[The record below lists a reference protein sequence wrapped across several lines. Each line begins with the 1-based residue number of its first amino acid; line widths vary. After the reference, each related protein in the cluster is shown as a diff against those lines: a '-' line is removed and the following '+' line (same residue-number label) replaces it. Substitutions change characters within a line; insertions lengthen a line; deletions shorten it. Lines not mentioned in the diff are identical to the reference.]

1 MYKYYRNKT
10 LKPSQFIII
19 GFLIL
24 IFIGTILLALPIS
37 SSTGKS
43 IGMINALFTSTS
55 AVCVTGLVVVNTGSG
70 FSLVGQLI
78 IMLLIQIGG
87 LGFMTFGAFIALLLG
102 EKIGERKRK
111 LLRVSTKALPSQS
124 LKKLTVSIFILTILL
139 EGLATIIL
147 TIRWNNDME
156 FWNAFYHAFF
166 HSISAY
172 NNAGFVLWSD
182 SLSKYVGDPVV
193 NIIISTLFI
202 MTGLGFTVLL
212 DIYNNRK
219 WTALTLHSKLVIS
232 MSSILII
239 VGFIVILA
247 IESVNVL
254 TLEALPTVDRLWA
267 AFFQSA
273 TTRTAGFNTINIGD
287 MMIPSLL
294 LIILFM
300 FIGAST
306 GGTGGGIKTN
316 TFFILIIFLWSRI
329 RRRKSIEVFERK
341 VSIKII
347 NRAITVIVLSLGVIV
362 AVTLLLTLTEHSNNT
377 SFFVILFEA
386 TSAFGTVGLSMGLTP
401 DLSAWGKIIITI
413 TMFIGRLGPLTLA
426 YALSQKGGLKT
437 KEDKSNEEEM
447 VLIG

>member
-43 IGMINALFTSTS
+43 IGIINALFTSTS
-55 AVCVTGLVVVNTGSG
+55 AVCVTGLVVMNTGSD
-70 FSLVGQLI
+70 FSLIGQLI

-87 LGFMTFGAFIALLLG
+87 LGFMTYGAFIALLLG

-111 LLRVSTKALPSQS
+111 LLKISTKALPSQS
-124 LKKLTVSIFILTILL
+124 LKKLIVSIFILTILL
-139 EGLATIIL
+139 ESLATIIL
-147 TIRWNNDME
+147 TIRWNNDMG
-156 FWNAFYHAFF
+156 FWNAFYHALF

-172 NNAGFVLWSD
+172 NNAGFVLWSN
-182 SLSKYVGDPVV
+182 SLSNYVGDPVV
-193 NIIISTLFI
+193 NVIISSLFI
-202 MTGLGFTVLL
+202 ITGLGFTVLL
-212 DIYNNRK
+212 DIYNNRR
-219 WTALTLHSKLVIS
+219 WTALTLHSKLVIL
-232 MSSILII
+232 MSSTLII

-247 IESVNVL
+247 IESINVL
-254 TLEALPTVDRLWA
+254 TLEGLPTDDRLWA

-294 LIILFM
+294 LIIFFM

-306 GGTGGGIKTN
+306 GGTGGGTKTN
-316 TFFILIIFLWSRI
+316 TFFIIIIYLWSRI
-329 RRRKSIEVFERK
+329 KRKKNIEVFEK
-341 VSIKII
+341 NISIKII
-347 NRAITVIVLSLGVIV
+347 NRAITVIVLSFGVIL
-362 AVTLLLTLTEHSNNT
+362 AVTMLLTVTEHSSNT
-377 SFFVILFEA
+377 NFFAILFEA

-426 YALSQKGGLKT
+426 YALSQKGGSKT
-437 KEDKSNEEEM
+437 KEYKSNEEDM

>member
-1 MYKYYRNKT
+1 MYKYHKNKI

-43 IGMINALFTSTS
+43 IGIINALFTSTS
-55 AVCVTGLVVVNTGSG
+55 AVCVTGLVVMNTGSD
-70 FSLVGQLI
+70 FSLIGQLI

-87 LGFMTFGAFIALLLG
+87 LGFMTYGAFIALLLG
-102 EKIGERKRK
+102 EKIGEKKRK
-111 LLRVSTKALPSQS
+111 LIKVSTKALPSQS
-124 LKKLTVSIFILTILL
+124 LKKLIVSIFILTILL
-139 EGLATIIL
+139 ESLATIIL
-147 TIRWNNDME
+147 TIRWNNDMG
-156 FWNAFYHAFF
+156 FWNAFYHALF
-166 HSISAY
+166 HTISAY
-172 NNAGFVLWSD
+172 NNAGFVLWSN
-182 SLSKYVGDPVV
+182 SLSNYVGDPVV
-193 NIIISTLFI
+193 NVIISSLFI
-202 MTGLGFTVLL
+202 ITGLGFTVLL

-219 WTALTLHSKLVIS
+219 WKALTLHSKLVIS

-294 LIILFM
+294 IIILFM

-316 TFFILIIFLWSRI
+316 TFFILIIYLWSRI

-347 NRAITVIVLSLGVIV
+347 NRALTVIVLSLGVIV
-362 AVTLLLTLTEHSNNT
+362 VVTLLLTLTEHSNNT

-426 YALSQKGGLKT
+426 YALSQKGGHKT
-437 KEDKSNEEEM
+437 KQTRSSEEV